1 MATERAETFTLL
13 VDPKRTDEY
22 KVTFHGEEAKLKRA
36 KDLGDLVNRFAKD
49 LPAIVNLTFTKHDQ
63 PACALG
69 YQHKER
75 LHELAAEG
83 DCEYRHLLSKAESS

>member
-13 VDPKRTDEY
+13 VDPSQSGDQIITY
-22 KVTFHGEEAKLKRA
+22 HGQEAKLRRA
-36 KDLGDLVNRFAKD
+36 KDLGDLVNRFSSQ
-49 LPAIVNLTFTKHDQ
+49 LPATVNLTFTKHDQ

-83 DCEYRHLLSKAESS
+83 DCE